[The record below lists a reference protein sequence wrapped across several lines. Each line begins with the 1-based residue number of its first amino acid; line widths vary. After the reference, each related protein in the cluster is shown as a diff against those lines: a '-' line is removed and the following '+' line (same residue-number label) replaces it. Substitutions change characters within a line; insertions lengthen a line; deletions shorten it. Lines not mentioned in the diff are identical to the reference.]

1 MLSVT
6 SAQLNA
12 WIVAFI
18 WPLAR
23 IAALIASSPV
33 LGNPSFPRRAKI
45 GLALAIT
52 IVVAPALPPMPQVE
66 PGSAAGL
73 LILGQQM
80 LIGLAMGF
88 AMRIVFVAMETVGNI
103 AGLQMGLG
111 FATFFDPVN
120 SAQVPVLGQFLGV
133 LFTLVFLALNGH
145 LLMIETLAES
155 FRVLPVGAAPLSA
168 AGWKALAAWGGEI
181 FRAGVLLSL
190 PVIAALLITNLAIGI
205 MTRAAPQLNI
215 FAVGFPLTLAA
226 GFFTLILTLPYLAP
240 LLERLMHDGL
250 QMMLRIAQMA
260 RPG

>member
-52 IVVAPALPPMPQVE
+52 IVVAPTLPPMPQVE

-88 AMRIVFVAMETVGNI
+88 AMRIVFVAVETVGNI

>member
-1 MLSVT
+1 MLSIT

-12 WIVAFI
+12 WIAAFI
-18 WPLAR
+18 WPLFR

-33 LGNPSFPRRAKI
+33 LGNPGFPRRAKI

-80 LIGLAMGF
+80 LIGLALGF
-88 AMRIVFVAMETVGNI
+88 AMRIVFVAVETAGNI

-120 SAQVPVLGQFLGV
+120 AAQVPVLGQFLGV
-133 LFTLVFLALNGH
+133 LFTLVFLVLNGH

-155 FRVLPVGAAPLSA
+155 FRVLPVAAQPPA
-168 AGWKALAAWGGEI
+168 AVSLRALAGWGGEI

-226 GFFTLILTLPYLAP
+226 GFFVLILTLPYLAP

-250 QMMLRIAQMA
+250 HMMLRIAQLA